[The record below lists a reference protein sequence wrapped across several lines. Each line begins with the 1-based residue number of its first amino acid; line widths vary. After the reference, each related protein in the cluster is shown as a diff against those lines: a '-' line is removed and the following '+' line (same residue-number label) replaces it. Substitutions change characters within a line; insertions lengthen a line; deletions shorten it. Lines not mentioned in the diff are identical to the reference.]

1 MNLSTTIAE
10 LSPPPAGV
18 NLSQD
23 QNLPN
28 NIAIII
34 VCALAAIVLP
44 IRIFVRI
51 RTNKTLRID
60 DWLMIIAMVSSSRCI
75 VCNQLR
81 RYVPSSSLH
90 DILSHYLADHYGLG
104 KHVWLCTV
112 GHMITLKKMLF
123 VSLVIYNF
131 ELCMIKISILLFYRR
146 VFGMNPL
153 NWLACFFSVGWFIG
167 CTVALCLAPAP
178 VSYFWT
184 QVADETGGHY
194 RYSFYSYYVGNAA
207 TNVVCDFLVMTVP
220 IPIVWRLK
228 MRVAQKIMV
237 SIVLFL
243 GCFVFAASIIRIH
256 YLTKLKGEG
265 SMDITWNIAP
275 VCLWSTIE
283 PCISVIG
290 SCLPAMQPVVQWALQ
305 LEHNYYIRKRMPS
318 RARDSIRGIFKGTGA
333 SIDVDSTGRSMT
345 PIDSFGGKKE
355 EDVVRLFAHAARVEA
370 SPEPDRNL
378 NPLEEYLGLNYIRV
392 RHDVEVTIDRKS
404 SV

>member
-18 NLSQD
+18 DLSQN

-34 VCALAAIVLP
+34 VFALAAIILP
-44 IRIFVRI
+44 IRVVVRI
-51 RTNKTLRID
+51 RTNKKLRLD
-60 DWLMIIAMVSSSRCI
+60 DWIMIIAVAPLGALFASNF
-75 VCNQLR
+75 V
-81 RYVPSSSLH
+81 
-90 DILSHYLADHYGLG
+90 ADHYGLG

-112 GHMITLKKMLF
+112 GNMITMKKLLF

-131 ELCMIKISILLFYRR
+131 ELCMIKVSILLFYRR

-153 NWLACFFSVGWFIG
+153 NWLACFFSIGWVIG
-167 CTVALCLAPAP
+167 CTVALCLAPTP
-178 VSYFWT
+178 ISYFWT
-184 QVADETGGHY
+184 QVDDESGGHY
-194 RYSFYSYYVGNAA
+194 RYSFYQYYIANAA
-207 TNVVCDFLVMTVP
+207 TNVVCDFLVMMVP
-220 IPIVWRLK
+220 LPIIWRLK

-265 SMDITWNIAP
+265 LVDITWTIAP

-290 SCLPAMQPVVQWALQ
+290 SCLPAMQPIVQWALQ
-305 LEHNYYIRKRMPS
+305 LEHNYHIRKHMPC
-318 RARDSIRGIFKGTGA
+318 RARDSLRGIFGA
-333 SIDVDSTGRSMT
+333 DVESTGRSIT
-345 PIDSFGGKKE
+345 PVDSFGGTKE
-355 EDVVRLFAHAARVEA
+355 NDAVRLFAHATRVEA
-370 SPEPDRNL
+370 SPEPIYWNL
-378 NPLEEYLGLNYIRV
+378 DPLEEYLGLNYIRV
-392 RHDVEVTIDRKS
+392 KHEIEVTIDRKS
-404 SV
+404 DVEC

>member
-18 NLSQD
+18 DLSQD

-60 DWLMIIAMVSSSRCI
+60 DWLMIIAMA
-75 VCNQLR
+75 
-81 RYVPSSSLH
+81 P
-90 DILSHYLADHYGLG
+90 LG
-104 KHVWLCTV
+104 V
-112 GHMITLKKMLF
+112 LF
-123 VSLVIYNF
+123 AINFVVIYNF

-178 VSYFWT
+178 ISYFWT
-184 QVADETGGHY
+184 QVADETGGYY

-265 SMDITWNIAP
+265 SIDITWNIAP

-333 SIDVDSTGRSMT
+333 SIDVNSTGRSMT